1 MQVSLITRQQKLKS
15 ENEICKES
23 EEKWGKKESKT
34 LKRKRADKNT
44 GKKLTSNRYD
54 QFTRFA
60 IKTASVIRLHTQPLG
75 PP

>member
-1 MQVSLITRQQKLKS
+1 MQVSLITRQQKLYK
-15 ENEICKES
+15 EI

-34 LKRKRADKNT
+34 LKRKRANKIQT
-44 GKKLTSNRYD
+44 KKLTSNRYD
-54 QFTRFA
+54 QFTMFA